1 VLSIVP
7 LYLQLIIVQ
16 PLQSSRRT
24 NSLAQWIHSS
34 PEIETL
40 ITQPFPSL
48 STIVATPSTSNH
60 HPKKTSN
67 PPEAK
72 EPRQHSISG
81 SKCPAKAQA
90 QTALGCCYPEM
101 FCNAN
106 VAACLLHRRT
116 KRFMARERK
125 AVPSAA
131 DEKGTQKRRP
141 CMAVDRISSA
151 FRDRVLLIFGQG
163 ARVGGVGT

>member
-1 VLSIVP
+1 MDSLFSGERDAHNTTVP
-7 LYLQLIIVQ
+7 LF
-16 PLQSSRRT
+16 
-24 NSLAQWIHSS
+24 IHNCSNTLDLES
-34 PEIETL
+34 P
-40 ITQPFPSL
+40 PK
-48 STIVATPSTSNH
+48 
-60 HPKKTSN
+60 KKTSN

-131 DEKGTQKRRP
+131 DEKGTQKRGP